1 MANDVKLEFFADPAG
16 SNQDF
21 TIGTND
27 DPFDTVTIP
36 YDAGA
41 TVKGFIPSLRA
52 PKYVKVRATNLSA
65 AYTVTAFSL
74 YSTVQLG

>member
-1 MANDVKLEFFADPAG
+1 MANDVKLEFFADPTG
-16 SNQDF
+16 TTQDF
-21 TIGTND
+21 TIGAND

-36 YDAGA
+36 YDAGV
-41 TVKGFIPSLRA
+41 TVKGFIPSLKA

-74 YSTVQLG
+74 FSFVQKG